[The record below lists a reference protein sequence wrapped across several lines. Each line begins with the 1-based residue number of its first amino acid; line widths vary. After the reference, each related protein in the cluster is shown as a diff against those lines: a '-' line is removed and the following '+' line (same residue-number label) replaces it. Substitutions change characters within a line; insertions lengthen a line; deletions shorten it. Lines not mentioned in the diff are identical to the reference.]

1 MVFYE
6 VIFQVIV
13 FFLCVLKA
21 RKRLN
26 QIVGE
31 IICERKEKKMAEKD
45 LLGRLLKFKDSNGQ
59 ILTEEQIA
67 DNIIGV
73 LFAAHDTTAAA
84 LTWIVKYLHEN
95 RRLLEAVKVRNLPN
109 KDNLRNYHLVN
120 KTKIIYILQAEQM
133 AIREA
138 NIRGNKSLTWTQ
150 TRNMP
155 LTFRVRKTL

>member
-73 LFAAHDTTAAA
+73 LFCSSRHYCCCSNMDC
-84 LTWIVKYLHEN
+84 
-95 RRLLEAVKVRNLPN
+95 KVP
-109 KDNLRNYHLVN
+109 
-120 KTKIIYILQAEQM
+120 
-133 AIREA
+133 
-138 NIRGNKSLTWTQ
+138 
-150 TRNMP
+150 P
-155 LTFRVRKTL
+155 